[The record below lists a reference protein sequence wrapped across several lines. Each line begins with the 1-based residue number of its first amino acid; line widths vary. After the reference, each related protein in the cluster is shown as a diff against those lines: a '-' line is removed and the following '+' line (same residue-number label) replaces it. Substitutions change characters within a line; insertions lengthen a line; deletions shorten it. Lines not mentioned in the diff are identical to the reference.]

1 MNPKISIIVPIY
13 NVEKYLSR
21 CLESLLNQKFT
32 DAEII
37 CINDGSTD
45 QSGNI
50 LHDFQKNHPE
60 LIVMNKRNN
69 GVSEARNDGLR
80 IAKGEYIG
88 FVDPDDWIH
97 PAMYHELYETA
108 VKENA
113 DIVMS
118 SYVREFGTHSNVKKF
133 SCHPVVVYRDSEVQ
147 SIFLKR
153 LIGPTDKEAASPENL
168 DSWGTVWSKLYRAE
182 LIKNHH
188 LYFTDLKLIG
198 SNEDTL
204 FNIHAVYHAHSIV
217 FINKPLYHYWRANE
231 SSVTTK
237 YNSKLTGQF
246 LTLYQI
252 METFIKDKNLGY
264 EYTAVLKNRISLNT
278 LGLGLNTISK
288 SNKSSFAE
296 RSGQLKEII
305 SNDQIK
311 RALRQFNTSHCS
323 VAWKTFFFFAKT
335 GFVPGLFLML
345 TLIEF
350 LRKTVRQGE
359 KNESDESASSG
370 NHHEPRRA

>member
-21 CLESLLNQKFT
+21 CLESLLNQMFT

-45 QSGNI
+45 LSGKI
-50 LHDFQKNHPE
+50 LDDFQNKHPE

-97 PAMYHELYETA
+97 PSMYHELYQTA

-113 DIVMS
+113 DIVMC

-133 SCHPVVVYRDSEVQ
+133 PCQPVVAYRDSEVQ

-153 LIGPTDKEAASPENL
+153 LIGPTDKEAAYPENL
-168 DSWGTVWSKLYRAE
+168 DSWGTVWSKLYKAE

-204 FNIHAVYHAHSIV
+204 FNMHAVYHADSIV
-217 FINKPLYHYWRANE
+217 FFNKPLYHYWRANE

-252 METFIKDKNLGY
+252 MENFIEEKELGN

-311 RALRQFNTSHCS
+311 RALWQFNTSHCS
-323 VAWKTFFFFAKT
+323 AAWKTFFFFAKN

-345 TLIEF
+345 TSIEF
-350 LRKTVRQGE
+350 LRKTVR
-359 KNESDESASSG
+359 
-370 NHHEPRRA
+370 